1 MADHELPQVEGL
13 LTRAQVA
20 ETVDAIASVQLGDG
34 NIPWAPGHHTDPWNL
49 VEAAMALDVGGRFAA
64 AERAYEWLTRM
75 QHENGAWFAYYVGDD
90 VKEPTL
96 DTNVSCYVANGVWH
110 HYSCTRDASF
120 LEAMFPIVERAVDF
134 ALDNQHPTGEIEW
147 DADPARV
154 EGKGALLTG
163 SSSIYSSLRCAIAA
177 AERLGRERPD
187 WELSLGSLAIAI
199 AHRPER
205 FLDKDRWAM
214 DWYYPIL
221 SGVLRGHAAEARLAA
236 KWNTFI
242 APGRG
247 VRCVSDQPWIT
258 AAETCEL
265 VMALDAIGLHERAR
279 TLFEWVQFLRHD
291 DGSYWTG
298 MNFPDHRYGEIGEY
312 FTAEQ
317 PTWNSAAVVLAANA
331 LGGSGPT
338 AGMFRGEGLPAGLTA
353 EELIEAGSAIE
364 ADRAARRH
372 H

>member
-1 MADHELPQVEGL
+1 
-13 LTRAQVA
+13 
-20 ETVDAIASVQLGDG
+20 
-34 NIPWAPGHHTDPWNL
+34 
-49 VEAAMALDVGGRFAA
+49 
-64 AERAYEWLTRM
+64 
-75 QHENGAWFAYYVGDD
+75 
-90 VKEPTL
+90 
-96 DTNVSCYVANGVWH
+96 
-110 HYSCTRDASF
+110 
-120 LEAMFPIVERAVDF
+120 MFPVVERAIDF
-134 ALDNQHPTGEIEW
+134 ALDHQYPTGEIEW
-147 DADPARV
+147 DADPERI

-205 FLDKDRWAM
+205 FLDKERWAM

-221 SGVLRGHAAEARLAA
+221 GGVLRGHAAEARIAA
-236 KWNTFI
+236 KWDTFV

-265 VMALDAIGLHERAR
+265 VMALDAIGLHQRAHE
-279 TLFEWVQFLRHD
+279 LFAGVQFLRHE

-298 MNFPDHRYGEIGEY
+298 MNFEGDRFDEWGEY
-312 FTAEQ
+312 YTAEQ

-331 LGGSGPT
+331 LGGDGPT
-338 AGMFRGEGLPAGLTA
+338 AGLFRGVGLPAGLTA
-353 EELIEAGSAIE
+353 EELIAAGAEIE
-364 ADRAARRH
+364 ATRRPGR
-372 H
+372 